1 LERLRSRTLTR
12 ELAKH
17 KRLWWGNPMKGVHL
31 EDIGIFGK
39 TILKWVFKLVWEN
52 VDEIHLGIG
61 IGGALI
67 QVVPGG
73 M

>member
-1 LERLRSRTLTR
+1 
-12 ELAKH
+12 
-17 KRLWWGNPMKGVHL
+17 MKGVHL